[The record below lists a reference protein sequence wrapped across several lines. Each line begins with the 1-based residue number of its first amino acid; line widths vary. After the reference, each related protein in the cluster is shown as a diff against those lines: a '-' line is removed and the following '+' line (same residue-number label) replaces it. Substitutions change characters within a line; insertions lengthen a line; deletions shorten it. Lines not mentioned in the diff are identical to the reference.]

1 MKKLSLV
8 VCIVLVFGVLA
19 GCGGGQYGSNN
30 DYTKIIED
38 ARDPELNTISQFDV
52 VSSPDSA
59 MYDMVF
65 GEGLWFD
72 DSVMERYAISSSSIL
87 IQVYGVAIIL
97 PKEGQEQ
104 AVLDQINAYVEY
116 QQRSQEN
123 YLPDQYEIAMNAIVK
138 TAKTGE
144 VLLAMCEDA
153 ETVMANMEA
162 GLAA

>member
-1 MKKLSLV
+1 MKKISLV
-8 VCIVLVFGVLA
+8 LCIVLAFGMLA
-19 GCGGGQYGSNN
+19 GCGGQYGSSN

-38 ARDPELNTISQFDV
+38 ARDPELNTLSQYDV
-52 VSSPDSA
+52 VSGPDSDL
-59 MYDMVF
+59 YDMMF
-65 GEGLWFD
+65 GEGAWFD
-72 DSVMERYAISSSSIL
+72 DSVMERYAVSTSNII
-87 IQVYGVAIIL
+87 IKVYGVAIIL

-116 QQRSQEN
+116 QQHSQEN
-123 YLPDQYEIAMNAIVK
+123 YLPDQYEVAMNAIVK

-153 ETVMANMEA
+153 DDVMAKLEA